1 MTEHKLK
8 ELMSKSAQAH
18 TEILKHCDEELK
30 RGVSIFNN
38 TDMITKEQVEAA
50 EKRVAEA
57 EKAIREDKELIEQ
70 YNMQVKQN
78 LLREFADIINR
89 SGINPHQTKIAVD
102 RIEVRRDAPKYCAS
116 RPAAPHFEVVLNCIA
131 FNE

>member
-1 MTEHKLK
+1 
-8 ELMSKSAQAH
+8 MSKSAQAH

-30 RGVSIFNN
+30 QRVSINN
-38 TDMITKEQVEAA
+38 TDMITKEHVEAA
-50 EKRVAEA
+50 EKRLDEV
-57 EKAIREDKELIEQ
+57 EKTIREDKELIEQ

-89 SGINPHQTKIAVD
+89 SGINPHRTKIAVD

-116 RPAAPHFEVVLNCIA
+116 RPADPHFEVVLNCVA
-131 FNE
+131 FIE